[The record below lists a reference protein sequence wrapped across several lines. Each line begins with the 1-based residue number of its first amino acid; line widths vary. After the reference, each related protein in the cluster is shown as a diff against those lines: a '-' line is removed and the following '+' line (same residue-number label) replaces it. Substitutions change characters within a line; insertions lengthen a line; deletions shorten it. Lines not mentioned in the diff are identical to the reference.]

1 MVAVPTAAADL
12 ETPHSLLIKHDMRT
26 LTLVLLTSLIIS
38 RAWAVEFYVSPD
50 GSNDNPGT
58 QARPFATLH
67 RARDAIRALK
77 AGGEFKEPVTVFVRQ
92 GHYSLEKTLTLESQD
107 SGTEAAPIVYRAF
120 ETEKPTLVGGL
131 AITGF
136 TAYRDQILKA
146 DVTALGLTDAGARVL
161 TFDGQRQEL
170 ARYPNSNPKAVG
182 GGDWAYADGTRF
194 SMYSDSPDEDNF
206 LQQNQHLDFWQ
217 RNIPRLTQTLVMK
230 PQDIR
235 QWRHP
240 EQAEV
245 SIFPRFNW
253 EHSLLK
259 VKSLD
264 SAKRQL
270 LLEPGCYYE
279 IRPGDRYFVRGLFE
293 ELDSP
298 GEWYLDR
305 EADILYFWPPSP
317 LESKAVHL
325 AALAHL
331 IELNNCA
338 YVTVRGFTLECCDGT
353 AVLLKDCTDCLVAG
367 NTIRNVSDVDGCGVT
382 IEGGRRIGVVGN
394 DIHDVGSDGVR
405 VTAGDVISLSPA
417 EIRIDNNYIHHVGL
431 IKRDAKGVALTLGF
445 RDGRGIG
452 QCAGIRITHNL
463 IHDTPQ
469 SGIFLWGSQHTIEYN
484 HIRHTCTES
493 EDTGAIGGGAID
505 WLSWLDT
512 VIRYNYIHDTLG
524 YGYDT
529 QTDKWVSPYFT
540 AALYPDWA
548 ASGVTMVGNIL
559 VRAPRACL
567 FLHSGRDNVIENNI
581 LIDGGLT
588 QMHWRG
594 WTTETGFWSTMV
606 DGWAKNYEMAVQ
618 HAAWRDIPALKDPRR
633 VPLPDHRVM
642 TGNVFRRNII
652 QYTDSRAAL
661 FTMETVPLE
670 HNQSDFNVIHH
681 AGQPLRTG
689 VTAAKVET
697 GPNLLTNAGLEEGE
711 VGKAPKGWSTSA
723 FPEDGVRVRVVNDQ
737 THEGTAAVLIEP
749 VRTTEAS
756 ANGKTVYLTLGAVP
770 FQPGKAYRLSLWM
783 KSDGALTPVAL
794 SVYSWRKGEHS
805 WGVQSTAALTPEW
818 QQYELLFRLPQEGD
832 RDYQSTMDTLM
843 WRINFPQGSESFRLD
858 DASLREAELTDEWE
872 GWRAAGM
879 DQHSIV
885 ADPLF
890 IDPAQDDYR
899 LQPASPVLKLGFQ
912 PIPFDQI
919 GPYQDALRASWP
931 IVEASGAREA
941 QAAK

>member
-1 MVAVPTAAADL
+1 M
-12 ETPHSLLIKHDMRT
+12 SKSDMRT
-26 LTLVLLTSLIIS
+26 LVFVLLTSLTIS
-38 RAWAVEFYVSPD
+38 RGWAAEFYVSTN
-50 GSNDNPGT
+50 GSDDYPGT
-58 QARPFATLH
+58 NTQPFATLQ
-67 RARDAIRALK
+67 RARDAIRVLK
-77 AGGEFKEPVTVFVRQ
+77 AGNALTEPVTVFVRQ
-92 GHYSLEKTLTLESQD
+92 GNYALGNTLTLGSQD
-107 SGTEAAPIVYRAF
+107 SGTEAAPIVYRAC
-120 ETEKPTLVGGL
+120 ENEKPLLVGGRE
-131 AITGF
+131 IKGF
-136 TAYRDQILKA
+136 TPHRDELLKA
-146 DVTALGLTDAGARVL
+146 DVKTLELTGAGARVL
-161 TFDGQRQEL
+161 TCDGQRQQI

-182 GGDWAYADGTRF
+182 GGDWAYVDGTRY
-194 SMYSDSPDEDNF
+194 SMYADSPDEDNY

-230 PQDIR
+230 PQNVRPWR
-235 QWRHP
+235 QP

-259 VKSLD
+259 VKSFD
-264 SAKRQL
+264 SAKPQL
-270 LLEPGCYYE
+270 LLESGCYYE

-317 LESKAVHL
+317 LAGKAVHL
-325 AALAHL
+325 AALTHL

-338 YVTVRGFTLECCDGT
+338 YVTVRGFTMECCDGT

-367 NTIRNVSDVDGCGVT
+367 NTIRNVGDVDGCGVM

-394 DIHDVGSDGVR
+394 DIYDVGSDGVR

-548 ASGVTMVGNIL
+548 ASGVTMVGNVL

-594 WTTETGFWSTMV
+594 WTTEEGFWSTMV
-606 DGWAKNYEMAVQ
+606 AGWIKNYEQARQ
-618 HAAWRDIPALKDPRR
+618 HAAWRDVPALKDPRR

-652 QYTDSRAAL
+652 DYTDPRAAL

-689 VTAAKVET
+689 VTAAKTES
-697 GPNLLTNAGLEEGE
+697 GPNLLINAGLEEGE
-711 VGKAPKGWSTSA
+711 VGKAPTGWSTAA
-723 FPEDGVRVRVVNDQ
+723 FPDDGTRVRVVNDP
-737 THEGTAAVLIEP
+737 THEGTLAAMIEP
-749 VRTTEAS
+749 ARTAEQTTS
-756 ANGKTVYLTLGAVP
+756 AKTVYLTLGSVP

-783 KSDGALTPVAL
+783 KSEGELTPVAL
-794 SVYSWRKGEHS
+794 SVFSWKKGEHS
-805 WGVQSTAALTPEW
+805 WDVQSTAALTPEW
-818 QQYELLFRLPQEGD
+818 RQYELLFRLPNEGD
-832 RDYQSTMDTLM
+832 REYKSSMDTLM
-843 WRINFPQGSESFRLD
+843 WRINFPQGSGSFRLD
-858 DASLREAELTDEWE
+858 DASLREADLTDEWE
-872 GWRAAGM
+872 GWQAAGM
-879 DQHSIV
+879 DEHSIV

-890 IDPAQDDYR
+890 VDPAQDDYR
-899 LQPASPVLKLGFQ
+899 LQPASPALKLGFQ

-919 GPYQDALRASWP
+919 GPYQDTFRASWP
-931 IVEASGAREA
+931 IVEAPGAREA